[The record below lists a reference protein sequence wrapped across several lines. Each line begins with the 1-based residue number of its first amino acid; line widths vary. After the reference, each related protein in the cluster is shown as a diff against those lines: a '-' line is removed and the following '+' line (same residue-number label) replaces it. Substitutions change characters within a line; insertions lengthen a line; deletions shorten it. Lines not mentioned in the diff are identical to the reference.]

1 MFSLPI
7 IRLSAL
13 AIATFL
19 FSSCQAAE
27 PSPLQWDKTE
37 ATLNA
42 AAGETRTEA
51 VFTLKNNSDKPVTI
65 LRMEMDC
72 SCLQESTGI
81 IGRAIEANASSRM
94 VITFTPGLLTK
105 AGDHKIAIHTDLQ
118 TEPSVITV
126 HTRSV
131 PLITL
136 EPEVP
141 SWKQGEAP
149 VEKSIL
155 IKSVKD
161 LEIKGLQSTSSD
173 FESRIETVEAGKQ
186 WKLFIRPKDTS
197 TTRGS
202 LILLQTNWPTA
213 PWSQLSIAAK
223 ISPK

>member
-1 MFSLPI
+1 MISFPL
-7 IRLSAL
+7 IRLFVLVA
-13 AIATFL
+13 ATL
-19 FSSCQAAE
+19 LLSNCHQAA
-27 PSPLQWDKTE
+27 SSLLQWDKTE
-37 ATLNA
+37 ATLHA
-42 AAGETRTEA
+42 AAGETRAEA
-51 VFTLKNNSDKPVTI
+51 VFTLKNNSDKAVTI

-81 IGRAIEANASSRM
+81 IGRPIEANASSRM
-94 VITFTPGLLTK
+94 VIAFTPGLLTK
-105 AGDHKIAIHTDLQ
+105 AGDHKILIHTDLE

-149 VEKSIL
+149 VEKTIL

-173 FESRIETVEAGKQ
+173 FESRLETVESGKQ
-186 WKLFIRPKDTS
+186 WKLFIRPKDTG

-202 LILLQTNWPTA
+202 LILLQTSWPTT

-223 ISPK
+223 IMPK

>member
-1 MFSLPI
+1 MFSFPATLLP
-7 IRLSAL
+7 AL
-13 AIATFL
+13 AAATFL
-19 FSSCQAAE
+19 FSSCHAAQ

-37 ATLNA
+37 ATLSA
-42 AAGETRTEA
+42 EAGETRSEA

-81 IGRAIEANASSRM
+81 IGRPIEPNASSRM
-94 VITFTPGLLTK
+94 VISFTPGLLTK

-118 TEPSVITV
+118 TELSVITV

-131 PLITL
+131 SLITL

-173 FESRIETVEAGKQ
+173 FESRLETVEAGRQ

-197 TTRGS
+197 LTRGS

-223 ISPK
+223 IMPK